1 MKKILSVLA
10 AASVLT
16 FGGAAYADNLMDDT
30 FGNTVTI
37 ADAEGNVLVSYF
49 FNEDGTFSMAGADGS
64 SVEGT
69 WTLDG
74 DNMCFTAGEQESCQ
88 EIDDRAVGESW
99 TETQEDGSS
108 ITISIVE
115 GRG

>member
-16 FGGAAYADNLMDDT
+16 FGGAALAENLMDDT

-37 ADAEGNVLVSYF
+37 ADGEGNVFISYF

-64 SVEGT
+64 SIEGT

-74 DNMCFTAGEQESCQ
+74 DTLCYAASEQEECV